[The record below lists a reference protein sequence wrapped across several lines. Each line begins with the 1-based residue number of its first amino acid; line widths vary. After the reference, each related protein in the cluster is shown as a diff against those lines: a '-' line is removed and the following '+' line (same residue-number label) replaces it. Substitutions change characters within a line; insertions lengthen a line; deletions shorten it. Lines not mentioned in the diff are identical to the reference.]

1 LKNRIKKNFLNNNVF
16 VKITIILILFVFNLY
31 LYKIIKIEYVWV
43 QLSVI
48 PIGLSAYYWRKKI
61 AIPLAL
67 FFSVFP
73 LIVNL
78 FVDKPYVPEELF
90 GRVIVYLFIAVF
102 ASYFFEKMD
111 QYNNDKIEYLYK
123 SKRIGLYN
131 SNKLLPDIRKLLN
144 DNKEFCVFV
153 ITIDNY
159 IDLNKYL
166 KYDIA
171 TEFIM
176 TFIKKIKSSFKDQ
189 IIYSINNDEY
199 IILKEIST
207 KNELYNKIPNI
218 YKFFDDPLSINGYL
232 LKLEL
237 KVGVYDYCG
246 EKINEI
252 EVLNRA
258 RIASDKCNKY
268 EHVINIYDKSYDL
281 ERSLYYEISS
291 GLKKALDNDEFY
303 LVYQPVIDL
312 VKREIASV
320 EVLIRWNRNDKKAI
334 GPAEFIKVAED
345 TGMIGYITKWVL
357 QNAALQYKESLDA
370 GYNIKCSINFSAND
384 LLDENL
390 VNWAIEYLNDLNI
403 KKKDFGIEITERQL
417 STDSKKLNKILSLM
431 KKNGFIIEIDD
442 FGTGYNSLINIV
454 EIPFD
459 IIKIDKYFID
469 NIHFKNV
476 EILVKHIIEAVHETG
491 GIIIAEG
498 VETKE
503 QASILN
509 KIKCD
514 RIQGYYFG
522 KPLKLLKL
530 QEYYRTFDM
539 NDYDIS

>member
-1 LKNRIKKNFLNNNVF
+1 MKNRIKKNFLNNNVF